1 MTTWEMR
8 VNVYNNSS
16 IGHANV
22 SFYEDG
28 AHQYTVGANGL
39 LETPSLALPTLS
51 QSFPHDGIY
60 RDESAYHLA
69 ELAAGTVTWASVPVP
84 ENLYDALLA
93 EAQTLEN
100 RTYDYNLFTQACVDL
115 VEQFYQKSGHPGHFG
130 DLFPEMDQN
139 GAMVWAR
146 VPTTLDSLLDLWPA
160 DRPLYTPD
168 GVKIPPVPDAL
179 DPFALAGVAGPP
191 VTNLVSRKADAFSD
205 PKPEPS
211 TSPWAA
217 DPTQETFHLPTQEH
231 DEKADDRHPQHPE
244 KTETAPSAE
253 DPTEKVSAAVDI
265 DTWDK
270 ADDFEFTFDS
280 AATSPQKHDP
290 PESEP
295 MAYTE
300 EDLEKGSDHGYWQD
314 PDPYHDPF
322 GDYDKGY
329 FDDFF

>member
-28 AHQYTVGANGL
+28 THQYTLGANVL
-39 LETPSLALPTLS
+39 LETPTLALPTLS

-100 RTYDYNLFTQACVDL
+100 RTYDYNLFAQACVDL

-130 DLFPEMDQN
+130 DLFPEIDQH

-146 VPTTLDSLLDLWPA
+146 VPTTLDPLLDLWPA

-168 GVKIPPVPDAL
+168 GVKIPPAPDTL

-191 VTNLVSRKADAFSD
+191 VTNLASRKDGAFSE

-217 DPTQETFHLPTQEH
+217 DHKSEASHPSAAMPDPKSDDRATHPQEQTETSSSSQNMP
-231 DEKADDRHPQHPE
+231 EKAASTLDLD
-244 KTETAPSAE
+244 S
-253 DPTEKVSAAVDI
+253 
-265 DTWDK
+265 WDK
-270 ADDFEFTFDS
+270 ADSFDFADISTHTKDH
-280 AATSPQKHDP
+280 PV
-290 PESEP
+290 PEPTISGKDDTQP
-295 MAYTE
+295 
-300 EDLEKGSDHGYWQD
+300 G
-314 PDPYHDPF
+314 PDPKSLSSPEPKDDPF
-322 GDYDKGY
+322 ESYDKGY
-329 FDDFF
+329 FDDVF